1 MVTILYE
8 DATHGEPDSSDAA
21 SWASYFGLSFD
32 VAADAD
38 GTVEAAWYRTKP
50 TFVVIGRDMVV
61 DFIGSSSDLGSL
73 EGHVSAAL

>member
-8 DATHGEPDSSDAA
+8 DATHGEPDHKDASA
-21 SWASYFGLSFD
+21 WAAYYGLGFD

-73 EGHVSAAL
+73 EGYVTAAL